1 MKTPR
6 TRTPKPPTNPCS
18 HNVNPKSTAKRIKIQ
33 FDFVPTASQQEIYD
47 SVFTYGNKYII
58 ANLSRQQGKTTI
70 IKAIVCQWFFTR
82 GEKIGYVTPTKTL
95 AKIIYEELKQQLSSV
110 ISKSDGVYHTLTNG
124 WTGSHL
130 SFFSAEQADAIR
142 GQTFDYLI
150 IDEAAFMKSDPEN
163 DIWYNVLWPTV
174 KVKGKKIV
182 MISTPRGKNG
192 FFYDYAVRALQGEK
206 KFKYIKRTIYDDGL
220 ITKEE
225 IEALKKNYPPLAW
238 KQEYMC
244 EFLDNAISAIP
255 DFEKAFKQFTYD
267 NDRPQWIGIDL
278 SANGEDNTIV
288 TWIND
293 IGQVRQRQIDG
304 ELDVKY
310 KLIADCINS
319 TKNLEKV
326 YVEQNGI
333 GAPMLNEIMKRVN
346 NRSKVK
352 YWTTTNETKTDII
365 NLLSMKVSNDEM
377 YLPEEDKKLYGE
389 FCTFTFQ
396 VTKTKKVT
404 YGAKTGFHD
413 DRIMSLAIALIA
425 REENKNRFNVSRDV
439 AFCPIPKRKSYL

>member
-1 MKTPR
+1 MMNRPR
-6 TRTPKPPTNPCS
+6 RTQLPPTNPCS
-18 HNVNPKSTAKRIKIQ
+18 HNTRTKSTAKRIKIQ

-47 SVFTYGNKYII
+47 SVFSRENKYII

-82 GEKIGYVTPTKTL
+82 GNRIGYVTPTKTL
-95 AKIIYEELKQQLSSV
+95 AKNIYEELKQQLSSV
-110 ISKSDGVYHTLTNG
+110 ISKSDGIYHTLTCG
-124 WTGSHL
+124 ISGSHL

-150 IDEAAFMKSDPEN
+150 IDEAAFMRSDPEN

-174 KVKGKKIV
+174 KVRGAKIV

-206 KFKYIKRTIYDDGL
+206 KFKYIKRTIYGDGL

-255 DFEKAFKQFTYD
+255 DFEKAFKIFNYD

-293 IGQVRQRQIDG
+293 LGQVRQRQIDG

-310 KLIADCINS
+310 KLIADSINS

-326 YVEQNGI
+326 YIEQIGI
-333 GAPMLNEIMKRVN
+333 VFLIFFFFMKRVN
-346 NRSKVK
+346 CRTKVK
-352 YWTTTNETKTDII
+352 YWTTTNETKADII

-389 FCTFTFQ
+389 FCTFTYQ

-425 REENKNRFNVSRDV
+425 REENKNRFNVSKDI
-439 AFCPIPKRKSYL
+439 AFCPIPKRKSYI